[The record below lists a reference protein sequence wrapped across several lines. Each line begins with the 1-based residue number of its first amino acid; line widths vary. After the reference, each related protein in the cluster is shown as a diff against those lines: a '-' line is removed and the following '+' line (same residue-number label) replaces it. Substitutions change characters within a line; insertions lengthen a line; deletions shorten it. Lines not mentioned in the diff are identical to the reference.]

1 MLSDYD
7 IDIYCSQQTID
18 RFQIKAKSLKDT
30 KMIKIK
36 SIDIIPIELQHG
48 DCECYGFIFHDKDS
62 LILFATDFLIMSQDL
77 SDFLFTEIYIET
89 NYIESKMQTLL
100 DSEQT
105 SDLKRQKY
113 NRQINTH
120 TSVENSLEVLKTLNL
135 SKCNKIVGIHLSK
148 ELTNINFIK
157 EYIYNNINI
166 PTYCLNAKGELI

>member
-62 LILFATDFLIMSQDL
+62 LILFATDFLIMNQDL
-77 SDFLFTEIYIET
+77 SSFKFNEIYIET
-89 NYIESKMQTLL
+89 NYCEDKINNMLSSK
-100 DSEQT
+100 DI
-105 SDLKRQKY
+105 SDLKEIKLK
-113 NRQINTH
+113 RQINTH
-120 TSVENSLEVLKTLNL
+120 TSVENAIKYLKTMDLTNC
-135 SKCNKIVGIHLSK
+135 KKIVGIHLSK
-148 ELTNINFIK
+148 EFA
-157 EYIYNNINI
+157 
-166 PTYCLNAKGELI
+166 NAKLIKDKLFEEFKIQSYCINSKGEII